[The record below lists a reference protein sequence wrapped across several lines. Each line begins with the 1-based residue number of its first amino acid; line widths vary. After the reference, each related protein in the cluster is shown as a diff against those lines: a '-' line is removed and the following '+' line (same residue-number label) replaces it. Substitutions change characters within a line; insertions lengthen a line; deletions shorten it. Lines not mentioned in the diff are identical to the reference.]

1 MTGNE
6 QIDNLQD
13 GVNNLVAGQVGQGGL
28 AQPIGDMASS
38 EGFTRAERQGR
49 DDTGGYIPEAAGPL
63 ATGGDAVVGGVG
75 DTLRGAGGL
84 LGGLGGGQNTGER
97 K

>member
-1 MTGNE
+1 
-6 QIDNLQD
+6 
-13 GVNNLVAGQVGQGGL
+13 
-28 AQPIGDMASS
+28 
-38 EGFTRAERQGR
+38 
-49 DDTGGYIPEAAGPL
+49 L